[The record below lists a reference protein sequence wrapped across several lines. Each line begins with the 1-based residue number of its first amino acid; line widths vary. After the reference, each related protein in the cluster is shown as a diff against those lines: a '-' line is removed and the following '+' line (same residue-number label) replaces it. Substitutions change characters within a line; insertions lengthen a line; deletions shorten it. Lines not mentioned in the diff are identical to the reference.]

1 VVIVTRRTELQWL
14 MAKHA
19 TRGQVEFYLGTRGQ
33 TIDSVE
39 ARHDLQMSALA
50 RLRALIPDSWSRVD
64 VERAS
69 LDRFNFAPNDVVVAI
84 GQDGLVANLAK
95 YLTGQAVMGVSP
107 DPESYEGVLTPL
119 SVGQAGRLFHAVAQD
134 SAAYEKRTM
143 VSAHLDDGQKLLALN
158 EIFIGHK
165 THQSARY
172 ILSHGETEEFQS
184 SSGVIVA
191 TGTGFTGWAKSILTT
206 TKRNIQCGPEDRVA
220 HFFSREPWPSKQSGA
235 SLSHGQISTRNALSI
250 TSRMNEGGVIFAD
263 GIEQDF
269 LRFDWGARASITLA
283 KQTLSLVKA

>member
-1 VVIVTRRTELQWL
+1 
-14 MAKHA
+14 MATHA

-39 ARHDLQMSALA
+39 RRHMLQMTAISHV
-50 RLRALIPDSWSRVD
+50 RKLIPDSWSRVD
-64 VERAS
+64 VERSS
-69 LDRFNFAPNDVVVAI
+69 LDRFNFAPNDIVVAI

-119 SVGQAGRLFHAVAQD
+119 SVGQAGRLFRDVAQNG
-134 SAAYEKRTM
+134 AAFEKRTM
-143 VSAHLDDGQKLLALN
+143 VTALLDDGQKLLALN

-172 ILSHGETEEFQS
+172 ILSHGDTEEFQS

-206 TKRNIQCGPEDRVA
+206 TKRNIQCGPEDRAA

-235 SLSHGQISTRNALSI
+235 SLNHGRVSRRKALSV

-269 LRFDWGARASITLA
+269 LRFDWGAKAEIHLA
-283 KQTLSLVKA
+283 QQTLSLVKA